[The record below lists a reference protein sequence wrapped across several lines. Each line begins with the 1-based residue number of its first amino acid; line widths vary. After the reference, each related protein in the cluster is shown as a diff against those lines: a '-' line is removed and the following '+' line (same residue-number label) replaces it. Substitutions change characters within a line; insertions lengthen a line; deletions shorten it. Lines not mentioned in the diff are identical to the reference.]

1 MAAASLLARLAE
13 DPARAAVLLDVDGAL
28 APIVPRP
35 EDARVPPETQ
45 AELRRL
51 DARYALVGCI
61 SGRAGE
67 DARRVVGVPE
77 LVYVGNHGLELEPES
92 RVWGERLLRFMADV
106 DWPDL
111 EDKSI
116 TASLHYR
123 NARDQEA
130 ARAALEE
137 IAARARK
144 AGFVARFG
152 RKVLEIL
159 PPLHADKGTAV
170 RRLLAD
176 RGLTRALYAG
186 DDTTDLD
193 AFRALEPF
201 DIGLRV
207 AVASPE
213 GPRELAGAADLVVDG
228 PSGLLDL
235 LRRL

>member
-1 MAAASLLARLAE
+1 MDLIARLAE
-13 DPARAAVLLDVDGAL
+13 DPRRAAILLDVDGAL

-45 AELRRL
+45 DELRRL
-51 DARYALVGCI
+51 HGRYALVACV
-61 SGRAGE
+61 SGRAGD
-67 DARRVVGVPE
+67 DARRIVGVPE

-92 RVWGERLLRFMADV
+92 RVWGERLLRFLADV

-111 EDKSI
+111 EDKRV

-123 NARDQEA
+123 TAPDQDA
-130 ARAALEE
+130 ARAELEMV
-137 IAARARK
+137 ANRARK
-144 AGFVARFG
+144 AGFHARFG

-159 PPLHADKGTAV
+159 PPIEANKGTAI
-170 RRLLAD
+170 RRLLSQQ
-176 RGLTRALYAG
+176 GIERALFAG

-193 AFRALEPF
+193 AFGALDSLEL
-201 DIGLRV
+201 GVRV

-213 GPRELAGAADLVVDG
+213 GPRELAEAADVVVEG
-228 PSGLLDL
+228 PPALLEL

>member
-1 MAAASLLARLAE
+1 VDPVARLAE
-13 DPARAAVLLDVDGAL
+13 DPRRAAVLLDVDGAL

-35 EDARVPPETQ
+35 EDARVPDETR

-51 DARYALVGCI
+51 HGRYGLVACV
-61 SGRAGE
+61 SGRAGD
-67 DARRVVGVPE
+67 DARRIVGVPG

-92 RVWGERLLRFMADV
+92 AVWGRRLLQLMADV
-106 DWPDL
+106 DWPEL
-111 EDKSI
+111 EDKGL

-123 NARDQEA
+123 NAPDQDA
-130 ARAALEE
+130 ARAELEK

-159 PPLHADKGTAV
+159 PPIEANKGTAV
-170 RRLLAD
+170 RQLLAE
-176 RGLTRALYAG
+176 RGLDRALYAG

-193 AFRALEPF
+193 AFRALEPLEL
-201 DIGLRV
+201 GVRV

-213 GPRELAGAADLVVDG
+213 GPRELSEAADVVVDG
-228 PSGLLDL
+228 PPALLDL

>member
-1 MAAASLLARLAE
+1 
-13 DPARAAVLLDVDGAL
+13 
-28 APIVPRP
+28 
-35 EDARVPPETQ
+35 
-45 AELRRL
+45 
-51 DARYALVGCI
+51 LVG
-61 SGRAGE
+61 
-67 DARRVVGVPE
+67 
-77 LVYVGNHGLELEPES
+77 VGNRGLGLHPAS
-92 RVWGERLLRFMADV
+92 RVWAQRLLLFMANV

-111 EDKSI
+111 EDKRL

-123 NARDQEA
+123 NAADEDE
-130 ARAALEE
+130 ARATLEE

-159 PPLHADKGTAV
+159 PPLHADKGTAL
-170 RRLLAD
+170 RRLLVE

-201 DIGLRV
+201 DVGIRI

-213 GPRELAGAADLVVDG
+213 GPHELADAADLVVEG
-228 PSGLLDL
+228 PPGLLDL